1 MCAPALRGVRLSGV
15 WAPATPTCQNL
26 LQSLGGAV
34 KRLAS
39 GPPRRRARQVRAG
52 PGGAERLRTAQL
64 LQRFRVRRRGRVSES
79 AGLQSGPCRPTE
91 ATL

>member
-1 MCAPALRGVRLSGV
+1 MCAPALRGVRLCGV
-15 WAPATPTCQNL
+15 WAPATPTCQSL

-39 GPPRRRARQVRAG
+39 GRPRRRARQVCVQA
-52 PGGAERLRTAQL
+52 PEERTAQL
-64 LQRFRVRRRGRVSES
+64 LQRFRVRRRGRISES
-79 AGLQSGPCRPTE
+79 AGLQSGPRRPTE

>member
-1 MCAPALRGVRLSGV
+1 MCAPALRGVRLCGV
-15 WAPATPTCQNL
+15 WAPATPTCQSL

-52 PGGAERLRTAQL
+52 PGGAERTAQL
-64 LQRFRVRRRGRVSES
+64 LQLFRVRRRGRISES
-79 AGLQSGPCRPTE
+79 AGLQSGPRRPTE